1 MFPKVLLQWC
11 AALSGCAAQIEKQ
24 RRQGKFQ
31 PFRRL
36 FGKKKQKRE
45 AQGFFYG
52 AQLKAS
58 FSTGEVCHGVV
69 SDDENANQSLRELNP
84 VGSRALSHDSV
95 FIPEESAKQVGLDH
109 AMSQENVSD
118 KVKNLQKQIAQTIKF
133 GQRLPSLRRSEGDE
147 GSSDEEEAPQSPLR
161 VTAQVET
168 EPAKAEPTVQAV
180 SQERSHHGTPV
191 KSPRSKRVLPPGG
204 TIESVNLD
212 AVPQSAFL
220 LDNTAAKHKLSVKPK
235 NQRVSRK
242 HRRISPDLQEV
253 ATPGRAQ
260 DDPGVVGISAEHRRR
275 SSTEESLKAF
285 KKHRVEEERLE
296 AKRKWELD
304 EEERRRRAEQL
315 RIGEEEEEQCRK
327 RREEKEEE
335 ERKQRAEQLRI
346 EEEER
351 CRKRR
356 EEREEEVRR
365 LREEEERRMRKE
377 EERRHREDK
386 ERKEEEA
393 EQRRKEEKEARR
405 QQELEARRLHLEEE
419 ESKKRKKQRSRDIEE
434 KGKPESEEQ
443 RNKMAEDDGDGCS
456 DPQRRKRRAEEQRWK
471 EMEQRQRP
479 FSFQVSSGEKEI
491 LFPKV
496 NLTPLTGTS
505 ATVCPREGTKSPSE
519 VPDSPRRQTSPC
531 VPHTAIL
538 VTGAQLCGTAVNL
551 DQIRDTAC
559 KSLLG
564 LSEDRK
570 AQGTPSAKTETS
582 PDAKS
587 SKAKS
592 LTESAEADS
601 AGAAVLAEWAT
612 IRSKIFKGVEEGSE
626 YPDPNKSQPPASH
639 EDQHEFAHAHLRK
652 TVSVSAKFSITPAK
666 KKFGDSKRNSQRS
679 TSSISDDKTGE
690 DAASSD
696 TSASASPDA
705 IRKAQNRTNKSLR
718 VPERVADECVF
729 AKDLPSF
736 LVPSPGAK
744 PERPDWKAR
753 DRSGSAEPE
762 SGVEP
767 EEPSLDGDEAPS
779 PFGIKLRRTNYSLR
793 FHSEQST
800 EKRKKRYSAGD
811 SFDGVPSPL
820 TPIELDSD
828 ASPVFSDRSS
838 PVSPQ
843 REVKY
848 SLASASPVIPRA
860 GLGESP
866 SPTLQCDG
874 DHVPPKPSLY
884 RRPQASPKPADGVP
898 TPPPSPLPKASHG
911 ETEDSAGQSH
921 PTAVGHLQRGNQGQ
935 CEEEPKEKRS
945 FFPSI
950 NIPWR
955 EKVDRKTELIKK
967 EKPSLQSRHSLD
979 GARVQDKEAGPL
991 WITLALQK
999 QKGFRE
1005 QQQNREERRSQREA
1019 KLAEKQA
1026 RERDSVGS
1034 AMTISS
1040 TENRGGS
1047 GSVGT
1052 SSKAQTPE
1060 ELKRPDSLR
1069 GRFERREQ
1077 LKKANTLPS
1086 SVTVE
1091 IADST
1096 PSPPAVK
1103 EVSKR
1108 FPAMD
1113 SAQVSTEP
1121 AWLAL
1126 AKRKA
1131 KAWSDCPQIIK

>member
-1 MFPKVLLQWC
+1 
-11 AALSGCAAQIEKQ
+11 
-24 RRQGKFQ
+24 
-31 PFRRL
+31 
-36 FGKKKQKRE
+36 
-45 AQGFFYG
+45 
-52 AQLKAS
+52 
-58 FSTGEVCHGVV
+58 
-69 SDDENANQSLRELNP
+69 
-84 VGSRALSHDSV
+84 
-95 FIPEESAKQVGLDH
+95 
-109 AMSQENVSD
+109 MSQENVSD

-168 EPAKAEPTVQAV
+168 E
-180 SQERSHHGTPV
+180 HHGTPV

-242 HRRISPDLQEV
+242 HRRFSQ
-253 ATPGRAQ
+253 
-260 DDPGVVGISAEHRRR
+260 
-275 SSTEESLKAF
+275 
-285 KKHRVEEERLE
+285 KHRVEEERFE
-296 AKRKWELD
+296 AKRKRELD
-304 EEERRRRAEQL
+304 EEERRQRAEQL
-315 RIGEEEEEQCRK
+315 RIEEEEERSRK
-327 RREEKEEE
+327 QREEKEEE
-335 ERKQRAEQLRI
+335 ERRLRRELEEEERKQRADQLRI
-346 EEEER
+346 EEEEEER

-365 LREEEERRMRKE
+365 LREDEERRMRNE
-377 EERRHREDK
+377 EERRQ
-386 ERKEEEA
+386 RKEEEARRLRA

-405 QQELEARRLHLEEE
+405 QQELEAQRLHSEEE
-419 ESKKRKKQRSRDIEE
+419 ESKKRKKETEKQRLRHIEE
-434 KGKPESEEQ
+434 KRKAESEEQ
-443 RNKMAEDDGDGCS
+443 RNKMAEDDADGCS
-456 DPQRRKRRAEEQRWK
+456 DPQQRKRRAEEQRWK

-496 NLTPLTGTS
+496 NLTPVTGTS
-505 ATVCPREGTKSPSE
+505 ATVVPREGTKSPSG
-519 VPDSPRRQTSPC
+519 VPDSPNRQTSPY

-564 LSEDRK
+564 LGEDRK
-570 AQGTPSAKTETS
+570 AQGTPSSAKTKTS
-582 PDAKS
+582 PDRKS

-592 LTESAEADS
+592 LTESTEAEP

-626 YPDPNKSQPPASH
+626 YPDPSKGQPPASH
-639 EDQHEFAHAHLRK
+639 EDHHEFAHTHLRK
-652 TVSVSAKFSITPAK
+652 TVSASTKFSITPAK
-666 KKFGDSKRNSQRS
+666 KKFGDSKRNSECS
-679 TSSISDDKTGE
+679 NSSVSDEKTGE

-696 TSASASPDA
+696 ASASASPDA
-705 IRKAQNRTNKSLR
+705 IRKAQNRTNKCLR
-718 VPERVADECVF
+718 IPERVADECVF

-744 PERPDWKAR
+744 PERPEWKAR

-762 SGVEP
+762 STVED

-820 TPIELDSD
+820 TPIEPDSD

-860 GLGESP
+860 GLGKSP

-874 DHVPPKPSLY
+874 DHMPSKPSLY

-898 TPPPSPLPKASHG
+898 TPPPSPLPKASH
-911 ETEDSAGQSH
+911 
-921 PTAVGHLQRGNQGQ
+921 
-935 CEEEPKEKRS
+935 
-945 FFPSI
+945 
-950 NIPWR
+950 
-955 EKVDRKTELIKK
+955 

-1026 RERDSVGS
+1026 RERDS
-1034 AMTISS
+1034 SS
-1040 TENRGGS
+1040 TESRGGS

-1052 SSKAQTPE
+1052 SSKAQTPD

-1086 SVTVE
+1086 SVTE